1 MRAIIATAVITFKQ
15 SARDSAFRIVL
26 IVFAALIIFSTALAM
41 FGLGRQAEMI
51 REMGLSSLMLGGLV
65 VALLSGA
72 GTVIEERHNR
82 TALSTLAK
90 PISRK
95 QLVAG
100 KYCGIM
106 LTTALALLVLFVVFG
121 VVLANEEGLDA
132 LLGAENGVCQSPLL
146 LEIGKAVLLIYFE
159 IALISSI
166 VVGLALFFS
175 RLATVGI
182 SLAFFALG
190 HLSGGILE
198 TCGIGQSRCALGL
211 PGSLLPRLEFLRIA
225 TIVAERQSIVSP
237 TYLLWA
243 AVYTVC
249 GIVATLAVAMF
260 FFDRRQIY

>member
-1 MRAIIATAVITFKQ
+1 MRAIIATAIITFKQ
-15 SARDSAFRIVL
+15 SARDGAFKVVL
-26 IVFAALIIFSTALAM
+26 AVFAGLIILGTALAM
-41 FGLGRQAEMI
+41 FGLGRQEQMI

-65 VALLSGA
+65 IALLSGTGA
-72 GTVIEERHNR
+72 IIEERHNR

-95 QLVAG
+95 QLVVG

-106 LTTALALLVLFVVFG
+106 LTTALALAVLFVVFG

-132 LLGAENGVCQSPLL
+132 LIGLEEGVDQSPLL

-198 TCGIGQSRCALGL
+198 TCGIGESRCAWGL
-211 PGSLLPRLEFLRIA
+211 PGSLLPRLEFLRVA
-225 TIVAERQSIVSP
+225 TIVAERQSVLSGA
-237 TYLLWA
+237 YLFWA
-243 AVYTVC
+243 AVYAAC
-249 GIVATLAVAMF
+249 GAAVVLAVAMF